1 MQDSTLDKFGED
13 IIHTVRDSSIERV
26 TDCANGKYATDE
38 SKRLQEFYA
47 SLSGN
52 QKSHF
57 DFLVAFAVDSA
68 LFRILR
74 MAEQEVI
81 GISYQGVE
89 DISELSDGLTGEIY
103 GNNGWIK
110 KYSKFI
116 NSME

>member
-26 TDCANGKYATDE
+26 TDFAKGKYATDE
-38 SKRLQEFYA
+38 AKRLQEFYA

-52 QKSHF
+52 QKFHF

-81 GISYQGVE
+81 GISYQEVE
-89 DISELSDGLTGEIY
+89 DISEISDGLTGEIY